1 MFYSVL
7 FFIFIFLLRQVF
19 AMGFI
24 IMSYKYLVNRKVLKF
39 VFFVLLASLFHSSA
53 LFFIVAYPVC
63 RLIKFGLKNYLFI
76 LMTFLVASLNGNSIM
91 QLITKYDPLRAS
103 YITNGIYETS
113 GSAFLSSIIINVLLL
128 VFAQFFEKREL
139 MKIIH
144 FMI

>member
-1 MFYSVL
+1 
-7 FFIFIFLLRQVF
+7 
-19 AMGFI
+19 MGFI

-39 VFFVLLASLFHSSA
+39 VFFVLLLASLFHSSA

-128 VFAQFFEKREL
+128 VFTQFFEKREL